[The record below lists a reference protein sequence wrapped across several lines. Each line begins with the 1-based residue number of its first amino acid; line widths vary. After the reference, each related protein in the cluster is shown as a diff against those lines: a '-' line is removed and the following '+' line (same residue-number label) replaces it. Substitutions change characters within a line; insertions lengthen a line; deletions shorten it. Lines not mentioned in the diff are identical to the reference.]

1 MADELAALACRVI
14 QLATSH
20 GKHNLGKLGGF
31 ARAGLPADDDHLV
44 GRNGVHNFV
53 AFARHRERLW
63 EFDLQGAGSQG
74 VLFVENC
81 GLSQPLQTL
90 TGLYRPSMT
99 SVFNFTFVPWFRS
112 VAPYIHKF
120 RNQTFVV
127 GIAGE
132 AIAAGKLQS
141 LAQDLAMIQSMGVKI
156 VLVHG
161 FRPQVNE
168 QLRAKGHTPK
178 YSHGIRITDEVALDC
193 AQEAAGQLRY
203 EIEAAFSQGLPNT
216 PMADST
222 VRVISGNFITAR
234 PVGIVDGVDFQ
245 HSGLVRKVDIA
256 GITKTLDMGAMVL
269 LSPFGFS
276 PTGEA
281 FNLTM
286 EEVATSVATA
296 LQADKLIF
304 LTEVPGIRTDPTQ
317 PASEE
322 NPIDTELPLAAA
334 EKLLKELPTAN
345 LPTDTAFYLQHCVK
359 ACKGG
364 VERSHI
370 IPFAVDG
377 AILLEVYV
385 HDGIGTMVVDEKLEE
400 LREATEED
408 VGGILQLIE
417 PFEKDGTLVKRS
429 RTEIE
434 RDAGN
439 YTIIEHDGV
448 IFACAALY
456 PYPEA
461 KTAEMAAVTVS
472 PEVQGQGDGERI
484 LKRIE
489 QRAKAAGLDSIFVL
503 TTRTM
508 HWFIK
513 RGFVQVTRTGSLKPA
528 SANTTGTARAKCW
541 SSAWAD
547 LAPGHQ
553 RLRALRHTIRLP
565 KIAKQLKQTNDQLAM
580 LPPRKVQSTLLQSP
594 PPRKI
599 MGSARLRGKVSIMP

>member
-1 MADELAALACRVI
+1 
-14 QLATSH
+14 
-20 GKHNLGKLGGF
+20 
-31 ARAGLPADDDHLV
+31 
-44 GRNGVHNFV
+44 
-53 AFARHRERLW
+53 
-63 EFDLQGAGSQG
+63 
-74 VLFVENC
+74 
-81 GLSQPLQTL
+81 
-90 TGLYRPSMT
+90 MT

-120 RNQTFVV
+120 RHQTFVV

-132 AIAAGKLQS
+132 AIAAGKLPH
-141 LAQDLAMIQSMGVKI
+141 LAQDLAMIQSMGVKV

-168 QLRAKGHTPK
+168 QLKAKGHTAK
-178 YSHGIRITDEVALDC
+178 YSHGIRITDEIALDC

-245 HSGLVRKVDIA
+245 NSGVVRKVDTA
-256 GITKTLDMGAMVL
+256 GISKVLDMGAMLL

-281 FNLTM
+281 FNLSM

-304 LTEVPGIRTDPTQ
+304 LTEVPGILQRPHEPPGED
-317 PASEE
+317 
-322 NPIDTELPLAAA
+322 NPVDTELSLAAA
-334 EKLLKELPTAN
+334 EALLLEVPAARE
-345 LPTDTAFYLQHCVK
+345 PADVAFYLQHCVT

-370 IPFAVDG
+370 IPYSVDG

-385 HDGIGTMVVDEKLEE
+385 HDGIGTMIVDEKLES
-400 LREATEED
+400 LREATEDD
-408 VGGILQLIE
+408 VGGILKLIE

-434 RDAGN
+434 RDASS
-439 YTIIEHDGV
+439 YTVIEHDGV
-448 IFACAALY
+448 IFACAALN
-456 PYPEA
+456 PYPEGR
-461 KTAEMAAVTVS
+461 TGEMAALTVS
-472 PEVQGQGDGERI
+472 PDVQGQGDGERV

-489 QRAKAAGLDSIFVL
+489 QRARAAGLESIFVL
-503 TTRTM
+503 TTRTT
-508 HWFIK
+508 HWFLK
-513 RGFVQVTRTGSLKPA
+513 RGFVLVDADWLPEARKRKYNWDRKSQVLVKKLS
-528 SANTTGTARAKCW
+528 
-541 SSAWAD
+541 
-547 LAPGHQ
+547 
-553 RLRALRHTIRLP
+553 
-565 KIAKQLKQTNDQLAM
+565 
-580 LPPRKVQSTLLQSP
+580 
-594 PPRKI
+594 
-599 MGSARLRGKVSIMP
+599 

>member
-1 MADELAALACRVI
+1 
-14 QLATSH
+14 
-20 GKHNLGKLGGF
+20 
-31 ARAGLPADDDHLV
+31 
-44 GRNGVHNFV
+44 
-53 AFARHRERLW
+53 
-63 EFDLQGAGSQG
+63 
-74 VLFVENC
+74 
-81 GLSQPLQTL
+81 
-90 TGLYRPSMT
+90 MT

-132 AIAAGKLQS
+132 AIAAGKLQH

-168 QLRAKGHTPK
+168 QLKAKGHAPK

-256 GITKTLDMGAMVL
+256 GITQTLDMGAMVL

-304 LTEVPGIRTDPTQ
+304 LTEVPGIRMDPTQ
-317 PASEE
+317 PASED

-359 ACKGG
+359 ACKNG

-417 PFEKDGTLVKRS
+417 PFERDGTLVKRS

-461 KTAEMAAVTVS
+461 KTAEMAALTVS
-472 PEVQGQGDGERI
+472 PDVQGQGDGERV
-484 LKRIE
+484 LKRVE

-513 RGFVQVTRTGSLKPA
+513 RGFVQVDPDWLPE
-528 SANTTGTARAKCW
+528 ARK
-541 SSAWAD
+541 
-547 LAPGHQ
+547 
-553 RLRALRHTIRLP
+553 
-565 KIAKQLKQTNDQLAM
+565 
-580 LPPRKVQSTLLQSP
+580 RKYNWD
-594 PPRKI
+594 RKSQVLVKKL
-599 MGSARLRGKVSIMP
+599 G

>member
-1 MADELAALACRVI
+1 MS
-14 QLATSH
+14 T
-20 GKHNLGKLGGF
+20 
-31 ARAGLPADDDHLV
+31 
-44 GRNGVHNFV
+44 
-53 AFARHRERLW
+53 
-63 EFDLQGAGSQG
+63 
-74 VLFVENC
+74 
-81 GLSQPLQTL
+81 
-90 TGLYRPSMT
+90 
-99 SVFNFTFVPWFRS
+99 VFNFTFVPWFRS

-132 AIAAGKLQS
+132 AIAAGKLHH

-168 QLRAKGHTPK
+168 QLKAKGHTPK
-178 YSHGIRITDEVALDC
+178 FSHGIRITDEVALDC

-245 HSGLVRKVDIA
+245 HSGVVRKVDTA
-256 GITKTLDMGAMVL
+256 GIQRSLDFGSLVL

-286 EEVATSVATA
+286 EELATSVAIA

-304 LTEVPGIRTDPTQ
+304 LTEVPGILIDPTR
-317 PASEE
+317 PFGED
-322 NPIDTELPLAAA
+322 NPIDTELPLVTA
-334 EKLLKELPTAN
+334 EKLLRDLPSAV

-359 ACKGG
+359 ACKAG

-370 IPFAVDG
+370 LPFAVDG
-377 AILLEVYV
+377 ALLLEIYV
-385 HDGIGTMVVDEKLEE
+385 HDGIGTMVVDEKLES
-400 LREATEED
+400 LREATGDD
-408 VGGILQLIE
+408 VSGILQLIE

-439 YTIIEHDGV
+439 YSIIEHDGV

-461 KTAEMAAVTVS
+461 KTAEMAALTVS
-472 PEVQGQGDGERI
+472 PAVQGQGDGERV

-489 QRAKAAGLDSIFVL
+489 HRARAAGFDSIFVL

-508 HWFIK
+508 HWFLK
-513 RGFVQVTRTGSLKPA
+513 RGFVQVDADWLPD
-528 SANTTGTARAKCW
+528 ARKRKYNW
-541 SSAWAD
+541 DRKSQVLVKK
-547 LAPGHQ
+547 LA
-553 RLRALRHTIRLP
+553 
-565 KIAKQLKQTNDQLAM
+565 
-580 LPPRKVQSTLLQSP
+580 
-594 PPRKI
+594 
-599 MGSARLRGKVSIMP
+599 